1 VKGRWRATTGPW
13 KISSHRPAACAR
25 GIPQIE
31 VTFDI
36 DANGILHVS
45 AKDQATGQEQS
56 IRITASTGLSEEEI
70 KKMVRDS
77 EAHAEE
83 DKKKKE
89 EINQK
94 NQLDNIIYQ
103 TEKTINDNK
112 DKVSAEDI
120 KLSKKH

>member
-1 VKGRWRATTGPW
+1 
-13 KISSHRPAACAR
+13 
-25 GIPQIE
+25 
-31 VTFDI
+31 
-36 DANGILHVS
+36 
-45 AKDQATGQEQS
+45 
-56 IRITASTGLSEEEI
+56 
-70 KKMVRDS
+70 MVRDS